1 MEFQGKLGY
10 ILFFTT
16 FTNPFFLTSYVLS
29 ETLSELNRMFFETG
43 RTDVMMTS

>member
-16 FTNPFFLTSYVLS
+16 LINPFLTSYVLS
-29 ETLSELNRMFFETG
+29 ETLSELNRMFFKTG